1 MNSLPLAFLALTI
14 TAQQAGAQPV
24 VQQAH
29 QLERAGDALRARQL
43 LQRAVRTTPS
53 DVAVLTAWAE
63 FLDRYRDPEARR
75 AYRSLLE
82 ALPASDRQRRA
93 RVARRLTAL
102 DLLAG
107 DRASA
112 RQHWMLWQQAEGR
125 SPGQPPFD
133 RPAQAEAEVSWV
145 EIPGP
150 LSSFLR
156 MAAVS
161 QDITVEELLPALAR
175 NVVTN
180 GYRASASGEALE
192 PTEYMKLLQRY
203 LSQARE
209 LERLAGPEKVIR
221 IEACESPRTGELLR
235 VLGYRIRGA
244 CGSELVL
251 ETVNATRAFLT
262 IDSGF
267 PLAELEQALRTNQ
280 PFAYD
285 YRPTR
290 VPVLYGPEYWL
301 TGRERQGLS
310 FIDVFLG
317 DPALC
322 RLYLGFSKLD
332 RETAAALRGSA
343 GSAERL
349 RPFGHVLDFFGG
361 MFQIRNGRAIVP
373 GAPRT
378 EKVWAELVGVAP
390 EQGAAFFER
399 LLTRDDGWLASYF
412 DALAR
417 VNGPVREYLT
427 EPDRLRRFYLAV
439 RGRITSPG
447 PARPVFR
454 SNTDML
460 LLTTRLW
467 LEPGGRP
474 HVPGGLEV
482 WKNIFL
488 THPHA
493 KLDTRLTRAPGS
505 WRDADDLVEA
515 MFALCRRAV
524 ENEPLKIFMTLS
536 DLDRRRAKP
545 LEPATVDRLARAYRT
560 MCAQYSLFAEVP
572 SLSDATI
579 VLFLDTAEAINR
591 IGDPLLRANV
601 AGTMQALASLWQIF
615 CRHNF
620 IPEAQADRTLAE
632 LLEPFG
638 QLRTAHELFDAG
650 RAGVERLL
658 AATGSPK
665 PASPQER
672 MMELLAGVSR
682 SLDPETENRII
693 EEMMRLFEAQR
704 LLPLNLIFEVA
715 DHLEAVA
722 RGERVNTALLNRLS
736 SRLGDIQLPRAAL
749 STVERNAF
757 AYGYWTERHI
767 EAQRRLNLRASLERA
782 AGNPARVRE
791 LRGLLAP
798 LLRDTLVGLNY
809 IHYAPPGGQL
819 LLTNPLF
826 VRSHDFIG
834 GQGARQTWRQ
844 AEVFGTGWPSNAGG
858 RLEGSLAGL
867 PYALAE
873 AEQNFMVP
881 EREQALIWGDLVP
894 QLVLSAKVPRWW
906 TVTPAQMHWVGLHL
920 RFGEAV
926 VAEAAFDPQRR
937 EQLESVLDRQASP
950 GRSSRILEL
959 VAAGEVH
966 KALEEITPAELFV
979 LAADVLARD
988 AGETSPLASEIRRL
1002 QREAPDRIN
1011 YNVIARLFGTPKPTL
1026 TSSYQPDLL
1035 HLRTFPT
1042 LMGYSSRIMA
1052 ESWESSTLFWA
1063 ALADELHLAP
1073 AQLNLAIPEWTQKT
1087 VEKIFATHLEDW
1099 PALWRSMRMVAED
1112 VRSRMRGQLA
1122 GEQQASLQ

>member
-1 MNSLPLAFLALTI
+1 MRSLPLAFLALSVA
-14 TAQQAGAQPV
+14 AQQVVAQAGIE
-24 VQQAH
+24 QARR
-29 QLERAGDALRARQL
+29 LERSGDALRARQL

-53 DVAVLTAWAE
+53 DIAVLSAWAE

-75 AYRSLLE
+75 AYRRLLDV
-82 ALPASDRQRRA
+82 LPASDHQRRA

-107 DRASA
+107 DRAA
-112 RQHWMLWQQAEGR
+112 AGRHWQIWQQAEGR
-125 SPGQPPFD
+125 SPGPPPFE
-133 RPAQAEAEVSWV
+133 RPAPPEAEIAWI

-150 LSSFLR
+150 LPSFLR

-161 QDITVEELLPALAR
+161 QDVTVEELLPSLAR

-209 LERLAGPEKVIR
+209 LEKLAGEEKVIR

-280 PFAYD
+280 PFVYD
-285 YRPTR
+285 YRATR
-290 VPVLYGPEYWL
+290 VPLLYGPNYWL
-301 TGRERQGLS
+301 TGRERQGLA

-332 RETAAALRGSA
+332 RETAAALRGA
-343 GSAERL
+343 SAERL

-361 MFQIRNGRAIVP
+361 MFQIRNGRAVVP

-378 EKVWAELVGVAP
+378 EKVWAELVGVGP

-399 LLTRDDGWLASYF
+399 MLTRDDGWLASYY

-417 VNGPVREYLT
+417 INGPVRDYLT
-427 EPDRLRRFYLAV
+427 EPERLRRFYLAV

-454 SNTDML
+454 SNTDLL

-467 LEPGGRP
+467 LDPDGRP

-482 WKNIFL
+482 WKNLFV
-488 THPHA
+488 THPHGR
-493 KLDTRLTRAPGS
+493 LDTRLARAPAA
-505 WRDADDLVEA
+505 WRDAEDLLEA
-515 MFALCRRAV
+515 LFALCRRAV
-524 ENEPLKIFMTLS
+524 ENEPLKIYMTLS

-545 LEPATVDRLARAYRT
+545 LEPASVDRLARAYRA
-560 MCAQYSLFAEVP
+560 MSAQYSLFAEAP

-579 VLFLDTAEAINR
+579 LAFLDTAEAINR
-591 IGDPLLRANV
+591 IGDQLLRANA
-601 AGTMQALASLWQIF
+601 AGTMQALVSFWQIF
-615 CRHNF
+615 CRHGF
-620 IPEAQADRTLAE
+620 IADSQADRILAE
-632 LLEPFG
+632 LIQPFG
-638 QLRTAHELFDAG
+638 QLRTAQELFDAG
-650 RAGVERLL
+650 KAGVERLL
-658 AATGSPK
+658 AATGSSQT
-665 PASPQER
+665 ASPQER

-704 LLPLNLIFEVA
+704 LIPLNLLFEVA
-715 DHLEAVA
+715 DHLEAAA
-722 RGERVNTALLNRLS
+722 RGERVNTALLNRLGA
-736 SRLGDIQLPRAAL
+736 RLGEVQLPRALL
-749 STVERNAF
+749 STVEKNVF

-767 EAQRRLNLRASLERA
+767 EAQRRLNLRAAVERA
-782 AGNPARVRE
+782 AGNPARLRE
-791 LRGLLAP
+791 ARGLLAP

-894 QLVLSAKVPRWW
+894 QLVLSSKIPRWW

-926 VAEAAFDPQRR
+926 VAEAAFDGRRR
-937 EQLESVLDRQASP
+937 EQLAAVLERQASP

-959 VAAGEVH
+959 VASGEVH
-966 KALEEITPAELFV
+966 RALEEITPGELFV

-988 AGETSPLASEIRRL
+988 AGEPSPLAAEIRAL
-1002 QREAPDRIN
+1002 QREFPDRIN
-1011 YNVIARLFGTPKPTL
+1011 YASIARLFGTPKPTL
-1026 TSSYQPDLL
+1026 TTSYQPDLL

-1052 ESWESSTLFWA
+1052 ESWESGTLFWA

-1073 AQLNLAIPEWTQKT
+1073 AQLNLAIPEWTQMT

-1112 VRSRMRGQLA
+1112 VRNRLRGQLA

>member
-1 MNSLPLAFLALTI
+1 MSFLSLALLALSI
-14 TAQQAGAQPV
+14 AVQQAGAQPV
-24 VQQAH
+24 LQEARR
-29 QLERAGDALRARQL
+29 LERAGDPLRARQL
-43 LQRAVRTTPS
+43 LQRAVRATPN
-53 DVAVLTAWAE
+53 DVAVLSAWAE

-82 ALPASDRQRRA
+82 ALPGSDRERRA

-107 DRASA
+107 DRNSA
-112 RQHWMLWQQAEGR
+112 RRHWTVWQEAEGR
-125 SPGQPPFD
+125 SGGQPPFERAA
-133 RPAQAEAEVSWV
+133 RPEAEVGWI

-150 LSSFLR
+150 MASFLR

-161 QDITVEELLPALAR
+161 QDVAVEELLPALAR

-209 LERLAGPEKVIR
+209 LEKLAGAEKVIR

-244 CGSELVL
+244 CGSDLVL

-280 PFAYD
+280 PFVYD
-285 YRPTR
+285 YRSTR

-301 TGRERQGLS
+301 TGRERPGLS
-310 FIDVFLG
+310 FIDIFLG

-332 RETAAALRGSA
+332 RETADALRRG
-343 GSAERL
+343 GPAERL

-361 MFQIRNGRAIVP
+361 MFQIRNGRAVVP

-378 EKVWAELVGVAP
+378 EKVWTELVGVSP

-399 LLTRDDGWLASYF
+399 MITRDDGWLASYF

-417 VNGPVREYLT
+417 VNGAVREYLT
-427 EPDRLRRFYLAV
+427 EPERLRRFYLAV

-467 LEPGGRP
+467 LERDGRP

-482 WKNIFL
+482 WKNLFL
-488 THPHA
+488 THPHGR
-493 KLDTRLTRAPGS
+493 LDTRLTRAPGS
-505 WRDADDLVEA
+505 WRDADDLLEA
-515 MFALCRRAV
+515 LFALCRRSV

-545 LEPATVDRLARAYRT
+545 LEPATVDRLARAYRA
-560 MCAQYSLFAEVP
+560 MAAQYSLFAEAP
-572 SLSDATI
+572 LLRDATI
-579 VLFLDTAEAINR
+579 LLFLDTAEAIDR
-591 IGDPLLRANV
+591 IGDALLRANA

-620 IPEAQADRTLAE
+620 IAEAEADRTLAD
-632 LLEPFG
+632 LIQPFG

-650 RAGVERLL
+650 RNGVLRLL
-658 AATGSPK
+658 QATGSAPT
-665 PASPQER
+665 ASPQER

-682 SLDPETENRII
+682 SLDPETENRVI

-704 LLPLNLIFEVA
+704 LVPLNLLFEVA

-722 RGERVNTALLNRLS
+722 RGERINTALLNRLGA
-736 SRLGDIQLPRAAL
+736 RLGELQLPRAAL
-749 STVERNAF
+749 STIERNAF

-767 EAQRRLNLRASLERA
+767 EAQRRLNLRAAVERA

-809 IHYAPPGGQL
+809 VHYAPPGGQL

-844 AEVFGTGWPSNAGG
+844 TEVFGTGWPSNAGG

-894 QLVLSAKVPRWW
+894 QLVLSAKIPRWW

-926 VAEAAFDPQRR
+926 VAEAAFDPGRR
-937 EQLESVLDRQASP
+937 EQLEAMLERQASP

-959 VAAGEVH
+959 VASGEVS
-966 KALEEITPAELFV
+966 KALEEITPGELFV
-979 LAADVLARD
+979 LATDVLARD
-988 AGETSPLASEIRRL
+988 GSETSPLAIEIRNL
-1002 QREAPDRIN
+1002 QREFPDRIN
-1011 YNVIARLFGTPKPTL
+1011 YAAIARLFGTPKPTL
-1026 TSSYQPDLL
+1026 TTSYQPGLL

-1042 LMGYSSRIMA
+1042 LMGYSSRILA
-1052 ESWESSTLFWA
+1052 ESWESGTLFWA

-1073 AQLNLAIPEWTQKT
+1073 TQLNLAIPEWTQMT

-1112 VRSRMRGQLA
+1112 VRNRLRGALT
-1122 GEQQASLQ
+1122 GDQQASLQ

>member
-1 MNSLPLAFLALTI
+1 MAFLALI
-14 TAQQAGAQPV
+14 LGAQQAGAQPV
-24 VQQAH
+24 LEQAR

-43 LQRAVRTTPS
+43 LQRAVRATPS
-53 DVAVLTAWAE
+53 DAAVLGAWAE

-75 AYRSLLE
+75 AYRRLLE
-82 ALPASDRQRRA
+82 VLPESDRERRA
-93 RVARRLTAL
+93 LIARRLAAL

-107 DRASA
+107 DRVSA
-112 RQHWMLWQQAEGR
+112 RQHWGIWQRAEGR
-125 SPGQPPFD
+125 VPGQPPFD
-133 RPAQAEAEVSWV
+133 RPAPPEPEVSWI

-150 LSSFLR
+150 LPSFLR

-161 QDITVEELLPALAR
+161 QDVTVEELLPALAR

-209 LERLAGPEKVIR
+209 LEKLAGPERTIR

-280 PFAYD
+280 PFVYD
-285 YRPTR
+285 YRSTK

-301 TGRERQGLS
+301 TGRERSGLA

-332 RETAAALRGSA
+332 RETADALRRG
-343 GSAERL
+343 GPAERL

-427 EPDRLRRFYLAV
+427 EPERLRRFYLAV

-460 LLTTRLW
+460 LLTTRRR
-467 LEPGGRP
+467 LEPDGRP
-474 HVPGGLEV
+474 HIPGGLEI
-482 WKNIFL
+482 WKNLFL
-488 THPHA
+488 THPHG
-493 KLDTRLTRAPGS
+493 KLDTRLARAPGA
-505 WRDADDLVEA
+505 WRDADDLLEA

-524 ENEPLKIFMTLS
+524 ENEPLKIFMALS
-536 DLDRRRAKP
+536 DLNRRRLKP
-545 LEPATVDRLARAYRT
+545 LEPGTVDRLARAYRA
-560 MCAQYSLFAEVP
+560 MSAQYSLFAEAP

-579 VLFLDTAEAINR
+579 LLFLDTAEAINR

-615 CRHNF
+615 CRHGF
-620 IPEAQADRTLAE
+620 IPEPQADRTLAE
-632 LLEPFG
+632 LIQPFG
-638 QLRTAHELFDAG
+638 QIREAHELFDAG

-658 AATGSPK
+658 AATGSAK
-665 PASPQER
+665 SAAPQER

-704 LLPLNLIFEVA
+704 LLPLNLLFEVA

-722 RGERVNTALLNRLS
+722 RGERVNATLLNRLS
-736 SRLGDIQLPRAAL
+736 ARLGEMQLPRAVL

-767 EAQRRLNLRASLERA
+767 EAQRRLNLRASVERA

-844 AEVFGTGWPSNAGG
+844 TEVFGTGWPSNAGG

-894 QLVLSAKVPRWW
+894 QLVLSAKIPRWW

-926 VAEAAFDPQRR
+926 LAEAAFDARRR
-937 EQLESVLDRQASP
+937 EQLEAVLERQASP

-959 VAAGEVH
+959 VASGEVQ
-966 KALEEITPAELFV
+966 KALEEITPGELFV

-988 AGETSPLASEIRRL
+988 GAETSALAREIRAL
-1002 QREAPDRIN
+1002 QREFPDRIN
-1011 YNVIARLFGTPKPTL
+1011 YGAIARLFGTPKPTL
-1026 TSSYQPDLL
+1026 TTSYQPDLL

-1112 VRSRMRGQLA
+1112 VRARVRGQLA